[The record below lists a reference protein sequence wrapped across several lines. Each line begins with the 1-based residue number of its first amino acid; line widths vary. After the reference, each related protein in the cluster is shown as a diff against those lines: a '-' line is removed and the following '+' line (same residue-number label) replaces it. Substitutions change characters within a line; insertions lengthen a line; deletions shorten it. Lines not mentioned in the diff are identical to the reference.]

1 MGLKR
6 FIKKVRRTIKKIIPK
21 EIRPALP
28 FIAAAMGPG
37 AFGLAGTKFAALNP
51 AFQKALIASG
61 TKLATD
67 DEADLKDGLIYF
79 KSPIG
84 KGLIGKNKLD
94 LLEIKTPS
102 GIKNFEVVD
111 FQYI

>member
-1 MGLKR
+1 MDNDEN
-6 FIKKVRRTIKKIIPK
+6 VTYKIVGK
-21 EIRPALP
+21 
-28 FIAAAMGPG
+28 
-37 AFGLAGTKFAALNP
+37 
-51 AFQKALIASG
+51 
-61 TKLATD
+61 

-84 KGLIGKNKLD
+84 KGLISKNKSD

-111 FQYI
+111 VQYI

>member
-1 MGLKR
+1 MSLKNLDNDEN
-6 FIKKVRRTIKKIIPK
+6 VTYKIVGK
-21 EIRPALP
+21 
-28 FIAAAMGPG
+28 
-37 AFGLAGTKFAALNP
+37 
-51 AFQKALIASG
+51 
-61 TKLATD
+61 

-84 KGLIGKNKLD
+84 KGLIGKNKSD

-111 FQYI
+111 VQYI